1 MKGNQPM
8 QKKEKQLT
16 RIILTILAGIA
27 GILLF
32 GLILM
37 EIQSRIISR
46 YVEDEVKESSA
57 AILEEYENNEL
68 VGGYVRKYEEYIHQG
83 CLNLVD
89 YMTGEDPDLAESE
102 EYLRDMEAVISA
114 EDVMMIDRSG
124 NVLASAEGTFRDL
137 KDEQYAPLYE
147 TFDTSQMTQVR
158 DDSRIQTGEFL
169 QVVQVD
175 TVQNPVFYALAI
187 DDNRAC
193 VIYES
198 GIIQK
203 LYSDIADAWN
213 YTLSNK
219 VIGSDGFA
227 FSWSGETGKILY
239 YPDQKLLDQDIDT
252 LGIKKDRIRD
262 GVFVREQIN
271 GEELYL
277 YPVYLEEQ
285 DAWVA
290 CAVPAAELTQKNEPV
305 NILLWLIFAILAAD
319 SAYYAVLLLKGKDF
333 SRAAG
338 SRKKHLIFIFF
349 CSVILFLC
357 SCYLQTLYLMSRW
370 ASGSMVQIAAIEK
383 ELEDAPVFTEGFQQY
398 SVENQEKPVKMIA
411 WYLGHYPDRVTAG
424 ALDEM
429 AASAV
434 INELRVLDEQGN
446 VTAASSTYMPSAN
459 GMEDAGEK
467 EETSGIKY
475 TVTVPLKNGE
485 DNITGSVSA
494 DCYSTFQIIFM
505 EQKSLGG
512 ILQTVRPSEGGFVFS
527 VDSESHCFTYYP
539 EGSMVGKNV
548 FDYGMKE
555 DDLRDNLCKFIT
567 LNNENL
573 YVTTGQS
580 GNDLIYMAI
589 ERGRLFRECIPL
601 SAAVAL
607 GAFLIL
613 LLTGLSLYTLPETGR
628 KVQGEQGEKAVRIG
642 HSREISAEHKVFR
655 NLFFGAGIIA
665 AGLLLTR
672 YFSSGKERI
681 LDYVLNGN
689 WEYGINVF
697 ALTASLVAAFEIG
710 LVLFLIR
717 KMADILSQIFS
728 LRSVTIL
735 QMLTSLMTYVGIF
748 LIMYRSLVY
757 FGMDP
762 TVLMTSAGIVSVV
775 IGIGANSLVGDFIAG
790 ILLLIEGDV
799 QIGDIVRI
807 GGFRGRVEELGIRK
821 TKVLDFDHLEVKI
834 VPNREIREVVH
845 LSMHRAIIFM
855 EFQITYEEDLEKV
868 EKLLREEL
876 AGMEERVPELMEA
889 PVYRG
894 VRRLDDNGVV
904 LMVRVACHEINRDIV
919 IRGVNRNVY
928 MMFRRNGIEI
938 PFPQL
943 TIHDGSS
950 QLSRDDS

>member
-1 MKGNQPM
+1 M

-68 VGGYVRKYEEYIHQG
+68 VGGNVRKYEEYIHQG

-290 CAVPAAELTQKNEPV
+290 CAVPAAELTPQMGGRSTE
-305 NILLWLIFAILAAD
+305 
-319 SAYYAVLLLKGKDF
+319 
-333 SRAAG
+333 AAG
-338 SRKKHLIFIFF
+338 
-349 CSVILFLC
+349 
-357 SCYLQTLYLMSRW
+357 
-370 ASGSMVQIAAIEK
+370 
-383 ELEDAPVFTEGFQQY
+383 
-398 SVENQEKPVKMIA
+398 
-411 WYLGHYPDRVTAG
+411 
-424 ALDEM
+424 
-429 AASAV
+429 
-434 INELRVLDEQGN
+434 
-446 VTAASSTYMPSAN
+446 
-459 GMEDAGEK
+459 
-467 EETSGIKY
+467 ETSRQ
-475 TVTVPLKNGE
+475 
-485 DNITGSVSA
+485 A
-494 DCYSTFQIIFM
+494 
-505 EQKSLGG
+505 
-512 ILQTVRPSEGGFVFS
+512 
-527 VDSESHCFTYYP
+527 
-539 EGSMVGKNV
+539 
-548 FDYGMKE
+548 
-555 DDLRDNLCKFIT
+555 LRKLH
-567 LNNENL
+567 
-573 YVTTGQS
+573 
-580 GNDLIYMAI
+580 
-589 ERGRLFRECIPL
+589 R
-601 SAAVAL
+601 
-607 GAFLIL
+607 
-613 LLTGLSLYTLPETGR
+613 
-628 KVQGEQGEKAVRIG
+628 
-642 HSREISAEHKVFR
+642 
-655 NLFFGAGIIA
+655 
-665 AGLLLTR
+665 
-672 YFSSGKERI
+672 
-681 LDYVLNGN
+681 
-689 WEYGINVF
+689 
-697 ALTASLVAAFEIG
+697 
-710 LVLFLIR
+710 
-717 KMADILSQIFS
+717 
-728 LRSVTIL
+728 
-735 QMLTSLMTYVGIF
+735 
-748 LIMYRSLVY
+748 VY
-757 FGMDP
+757 
-762 TVLMTSAGIVSVV
+762 
-775 IGIGANSLVGDFIAG
+775 
-790 ILLLIEGDV
+790 
-799 QIGDIVRI
+799 
-807 GGFRGRVEELGIRK
+807 
-821 TKVLDFDHLEVKI
+821 
-834 VPNREIREVVH
+834 
-845 LSMHRAIIFM
+845 
-855 EFQITYEEDLEKV
+855 
-868 EKLLREEL
+868 
-876 AGMEERVPELMEA
+876 
-889 PVYRG
+889 
-894 VRRLDDNGVV
+894 
-904 LMVRVACHEINRDIV
+904 
-919 IRGVNRNVY
+919 
-928 MMFRRNGIEI
+928 
-938 PFPQL
+938 
-943 TIHDGSS
+943 
-950 QLSRDDS
+950 